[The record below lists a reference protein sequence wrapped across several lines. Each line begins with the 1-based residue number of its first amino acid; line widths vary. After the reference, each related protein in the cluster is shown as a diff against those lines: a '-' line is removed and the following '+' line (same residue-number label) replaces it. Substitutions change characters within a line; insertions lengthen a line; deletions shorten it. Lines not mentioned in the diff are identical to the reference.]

1 MLSLRMTIRAFGH
14 NLNSPLAL
22 LAGLETA
29 FAFVAFYL
37 AILVRFDES
46 LSTVQQTL
54 GTLWPRGLIFAMMV
68 FVSLAA
74 TGLYSARQRARFF
87 GIATRTV
94 LAILFAVVA
103 VAGIFYFVPDV
114 YIGRGVVSIA
124 ATITLGASLFVRAIM
139 SYSSGNS
146 VFKRRVLVLGCGV
159 RAHTLAML
167 RRRTD
172 RRGFNLLGY
181 VADYDDRLPE
191 EGITPVF
198 QGEQLSTI
206 CERLGVEE
214 IVVALDNLRSRL
226 PINELLKCRLDGILV
241 TELVAFLER
250 ETGKLR
256 LDVLNPSWMVFSD
269 GFNRNRL
276 QQFVERAIDVTVSL
290 VLLTG
295 TWPLMLLVLLAIK
308 LEDGWNSP
316 IIFRQIRVGQY
327 GKPFRLYKLR
337 SMRVDAEGDGQ
348 ARYAQLNDARVTRV
362 GSFIRKTRL
371 DEIPQLFNVLAGDM
385 SLVGPRPERP
395 EFVSE
400 LQNRIPYYAER
411 HAIKPG
417 LTGWAQ
423 LCYSYGS
430 SERDALEKLQYDLYY
445 VKNHSL
451 GFYLSTILQTVEV
464 ILWRKGAR

>member
-1 MLSLRMTIRAFGH
+1 MTIRAFGH
-14 NLNSPLAL
+14 NLSSPLAL

-46 LSTVQQTL
+46 LSTVEHTV
-54 GTLWPRGLIFAMMV
+54 GTLWPKGLIFAMMV
-68 FVSLAA
+68 FVSMAA

-87 GIATRTV
+87 GIVTRTV

-139 SYSSGNS
+139 NYSSGNS

-167 RRRTD
+167 RRRVD

-181 VADYDDRLPE
+181 VADYDDRPPE
-191 EGITPVF
+191 EGIAPVF
-198 QGEQLSTI
+198 QGQQLSVI

-214 IVVALDNLRSRL
+214 IVVALDNSRSRL

-276 QQFVERAIDVTVSL
+276 QQLVERTIDVTVSL
-290 VLLTG
+290 VLLAL

-327 GKPFRLYKLR
+327 GKPFQLYKLR